1 MKSWKIIAVISALV
15 LPVLISGVAVYFL
28 TDSKNLVQEE
38 QTLPQQTAEITEPT
52 LGTES
57 EESIVVDERERHCL
71 ALAIYHESRNQ
82 PLEGRIA
89 VAAVVLNRVRT
100 GAYPNSI
107 CAVVFDRCQ
116 FSWVCDRRK
125 QYDPASHANVIEQ
138 RAWRDAV
145 QLANDIIVDYNR
157 RTFVDITRGA
167 TFFHAVYVRP
177 HWRNHKTVTLRVGAH
192 IFYRT

>member
-1 MKSWKIIAVISALV
+1 MKSWKIIAAISALV
-15 LPVLISGVAVYFL
+15 LPVLVAGTAVYFS
-28 TDSKNLVQEE
+28 TVSKNLAQEE
-38 QTLPQQTAEITEPT
+38 QSAPQQTAEITEPAT
-52 LGTES
+52 QADP
-57 EESIVVDERERHCL
+57 EEIVVVDERERHCL

-125 QYDPASHANVIEQ
+125 QYNPEFHANVIER

-157 RTFVDITRGA
+157 RTFVDITQGA

-177 HWRNHKTVTLRVGAH
+177 HWRNHKTVTLRIGAH
-192 IFYRT
+192 IFYRA

>member
-1 MKSWKIIAVISALV
+1 MKSWKIIAAISALV
-15 LPVLISGVAVYFL
+15 LPVLVAGTAVYFS
-28 TDSKNLVQEE
+28 TDSKNLAQEE
-38 QTLPQQTAEITEPT
+38 QAAPQQTAEITEPAT
-52 LGTES
+52 QADP
-57 EESIVVDERERHCL
+57 EEIVVVDERERHCL

-125 QYDPASHANVIEQ
+125 QYNPEFHANVIER

-157 RTFVDITRGA
+157 RTFVDITQGA

-177 HWRNHKTVTLRVGAH
+177 HWRNHKTVTLRIGAH
-192 IFYRT
+192 IFYRA